1 MKREHS
7 SRSFKKSFEH
17 LAQAGIA
24 VKMDTTPNHMH
35 NKFMVADQSWL
46 ITGSYNWTLSIARYN
61 YENILITRE
70 AGVIKSFTNEFDQ
83 LWEVMKKLE

>member
-1 MKREHS
+1 
-7 SRSFKKSFEH
+7 
-17 LAQAGIA
+17 
-24 VKMDTTPNHMH
+24 MH
-35 NKFMVADQSWL
+35 NKFMVADQSSL